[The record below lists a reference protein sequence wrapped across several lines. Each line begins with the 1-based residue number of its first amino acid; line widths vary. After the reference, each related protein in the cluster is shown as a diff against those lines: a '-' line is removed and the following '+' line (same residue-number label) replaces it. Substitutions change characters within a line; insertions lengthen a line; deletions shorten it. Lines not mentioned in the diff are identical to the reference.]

1 MGKDSMWFFQKL
13 TLGLALVNG
22 ILMALAD
29 KKLTLEEIVGI
40 VNSILAGFADDLKI
54 SIDDLDIELTD
65 DGAVIITLEPDLA
78 KKLAITL

>member
-54 SIDDLDIELTD
+54 SIDDLNIELTD
-65 DGAVIITLEPDLA
+65 DEAVIITLEPDLA